1 MSALGAEFTV
11 RCRVHTSPWGDR
23 AQASGSADRGLRG
36 PQLRVGPSCAV
47 RLRLAALC
55 LQTRVFASSGTSPP
69 EASRRGAARWGAA
82 PRGPR
87 PAGSA
92 PTGRRGRWASEG
104 LGLRDGRLPWETGA
118 SAVSRAWGGA
128 EEGGEQG
135 RRRAGAPHVHG
146 RVPVTCIP
154 PTSCFWSPVP
164 AYTAPAPRSPGPR
177 GRGLEAAPCL
187 PAPGQWVLLSEYP
200 PPPAAEASILVPRLW
215 APGPLP
221 CGVSAASLRSR
232 RPEPGQGV
240 LPSGSG
246 VLRGLGEP
254 LGPPRTRHGAGRPG
268 PLPFLRPRPVSQQ
281 DFSPDTERPVRVVI
295 AGQSRAFPRSGLGPS
310 LCAGGLPASG
320 RGHSAPSPS
329 LRRVSPVSSRLPREL
344 SRFCWK

>member
-1 MSALGAEFTV
+1 MPGLSSPRLPARRRAGGGCPVPAGNRSFPACSSGLACPCVLSALSSLFAAVSTRPRGATAL
-11 RCRVHTSPWGDR
+11 RP
-23 AQASGSADRGLRG
+23 RG
-36 PQLRVGPSCAV
+36 PPTVGFGV
-47 RLRLAALC
+47 RRSAWSRPVLCVSAWRRCVCRLA
-55 LQTRVFASSGTSPP
+55 SSPARGRPQP
-69 EASRRGAARWGAA
+69 ETGRRGAARWGAA

-87 PAGSA
+87 PRGPRPAG
-92 PTGRRGRWASEG
+92 PTPRWAAGAVGLGHGDG
-104 LGLRDGRLPWETGA
+104 LGLGDGA

-135 RRRAGAPHVHG
+135 RRRAGTPHVHG
-146 RVPVTCIP
+146 RVPVACIP

-187 PAPGQWVLLSEYP
+187 PAPGQWVHLSAYPPP

-215 APGPLP
+215 APCPLP

-232 RPEPGQGV
+232 RPGPGQGG

-254 LGPPRTRHGAGRPG
+254 RGPPHPSWQGPAGATPVSQT
-268 PLPFLRPRPVSQQ
+268 RPVAQQ
-281 DFSPDTERPVRVVI
+281 DFSPDTER
-295 AGQSRAFPRSGLGPS
+295 L
-310 LCAGGLPASG
+310 
-320 RGHSAPSPS
+320 
-329 LRRVSPVSSRLPREL
+329 
-344 SRFCWK
+344 